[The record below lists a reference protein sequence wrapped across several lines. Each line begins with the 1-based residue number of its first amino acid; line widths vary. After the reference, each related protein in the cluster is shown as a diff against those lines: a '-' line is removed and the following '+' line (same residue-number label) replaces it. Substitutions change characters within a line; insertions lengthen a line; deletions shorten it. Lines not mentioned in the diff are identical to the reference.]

1 MRGNVAAQSSPATE
15 RGGKSSC
22 RCPEY
27 HSDVST
33 TWYRRRWGRVGLVV
47 TGVLLA
53 AALVARW
60 ALHRYTDERRVA
72 RQIAAALALPSDT
85 LVRIASTRF
94 SVFGRSFTA
103 RDLRITI
110 DSVAGGRRIRY
121 ALGVDTVRLDGID
134 LRAWL
139 RGAVLVST
147 VTADGL
153 SLDVRLDRR
162 HGGGRPGGE
171 VRLLHSVLQ
180 RLPQPVRLDTV
191 RVRGGAVRYEETAAD
206 GVRPGVLV
214 LDRIAATAVN
224 LTNDR
229 HRMTDSTRAVIDVRM
244 RIAEAGTV
252 TARLA
257 YDLMAP
263 ELTIAYLGSVGRM
276 PMAAFNPILV
286 DLAGIRVTDGTLDT
300 AWVAVDVLDNVARG
314 RLTVRYHDLALEIL
328 DKATHER
335 GLGDHVRTFIGANF
349 VLQEANPAEPDG
361 ALREGALVRRRSPE
375 VPLVRF
381 IWETLREGIKET
393 VGL

>member
-1 MRGNVAAQSSPATE
+1 
-15 RGGKSSC
+15 
-22 RCPEY
+22 
-27 HSDVST
+27 
-33 TWYRRRWGRVGLVV
+33 
-47 TGVLLA
+47 
-53 AALVARW
+53 
-60 ALHRYTDERRVA
+60 
-72 RQIAAALALPSDT
+72 
-85 LVRIASTRF
+85 
-94 SVFGRSFTA
+94 
-103 RDLRITI
+103 
-110 DSVAGGRRIRY
+110 
-121 ALGVDTVRLDGID
+121 
-134 LRAWL
+134 
-139 RGAVLVST
+139 
-147 VTADGL
+147 
-153 SLDVRLDRR
+153 
-162 HGGGRPGGE
+162 
-171 VRLLHSVLQ
+171 
-180 RLPQPVRLDTV
+180 VRLDTV

-276 PMAAFNPILV
+276 PMAAFNPSLV

-300 AWVAVDVLDNVARG
+300 AWVAVDVVDNVARG
-314 RLTVRYHDLALEIL
+314 RLTVRYHDLALEML
-328 DKATHER
+328 DKATHGR

>member
-1 MRGNVAAQSSPATE
+1 
-15 RGGKSSC
+15 
-22 RCPEY
+22 
-27 HSDVST
+27 VST
-33 TWYRRRWGRVGLVV
+33 TWYRRRWGRVGLVAA
-47 TGVLLA
+47 GVLLA
-53 AALVARW
+53 AALAARW

-72 RQIAAALALPSDT
+72 RRIAAVLALPSDT

-103 RDLRITI
+103 RDLRITM
-110 DSVAGGRRIRY
+110 DSVAGGRRTRY
-121 ALGVDTVRLDGID
+121 ALSVDTVRLDGIG

-162 HGGGRPGGE
+162 HGSGGPGGE
-171 VRLLHSVLQ
+171 A
-180 RLPQPVRLDTV
+180 RLPHGVFRRLPRPVRVDTV
-191 RVRGGAVRYEETAAD
+191 RVREGAIRYEETAPN
-206 GVRPGVLV
+206 GVRPGVMV
-214 LDRIAATAVN
+214 FDRIAATAVN

-229 HRMTDSTRAVIDVRM
+229 RRMTDSTRAVIDVRM
-244 RIAEAGTV
+244 RIAEAGPV

-263 ELTIAYLGSVGRM
+263 TLMIAYLGSVGRM
-276 PMAAFNPILV
+276 PIAALNPVLV
-286 DLAGIRVTDGTLDT
+286 DLEGIRVTGGTLDT
-300 AWVAVDVLDNVARG
+300 AWLAVDVLDNVARG
-314 RLTVRYHDLALEIL
+314 RLTVRYHDFALELL
-328 DKATHER
+328 DKATHEQS
-335 GLGDHVRTFIGANF
+335 LGDHLGTFFGANF

-381 IWETLREGIKET
+381 IWETLREGLKET

>member
-1 MRGNVAAQSSPATE
+1 
-15 RGGKSSC
+15 
-22 RCPEY
+22 
-27 HSDVST
+27 VST
-33 TWYRRRWGRVGLVV
+33 AWYRRGWGRAGLVAA
-47 TGVLLA
+47 GVLLA

-171 VRLLHSVLQ
+171 VRLLHSVVQ

-214 LDRIAATAVN
+214 FDRIAATAVN

-229 HRMTDSTRAVIDVRM
+229 RRMTDSTRAVIDVRM

-314 RLTVRYHDLALEIL
+314 RLTVRYHDLALEML

-335 GLGDHVRTFIGANF
+335 GLGDHLRTFMGANF